1 MLSSLHSA
9 EVNVESPEVSPFQCN
24 KAEHMSEATCLTLA
38 FRLSQALKLGCGS
51 VLLVDSS
58 VKI

>member
-1 MLSSLHSA
+1 M
-9 EVNVESPEVSPFQCN
+9 ESPEVSLFQCN